1 MRLSRMRTVTSGLCA
16 LSLGL
21 CLAVSGCGPSAED
34 APTPAATTAAAPLV
48 EISGTGGQAPVF
60 TYTAPLVV
68 EEPLTE
74 VVWEGDGEPVA
85 DNQPVLLS
93 IYSENGTDATVVR
106 DDFAAV
112 PQPYLLTPEAIGTDL
127 YTALSGQTVGTR
139 LLHVVETDSTPLV
152 MSIDILPSRATGE
165 PRTPGAGLPT
175 VALDETGAPTVTVPA
190 GAVPPT
196 SPVVQQLIRGTGEQ
210 VTAGQKV
217 VIQFVAVKWS
227 TGEVFDTTWGADLLP
242 ETVTLGADQ
251 LIEGFDE
258 GLVDLPVG
266 SQVMLVVPPGL
277 GFGPSGND
285 LSAETLVYVVDIL
298 AVSPPA

>member
-1 MRLSRMRTVTSGLCA
+1 MRHSRMRTVRSGLCA

-21 CLAVSGCGPSAED
+21 GLALSGCGPSPD
-34 APTPAATTAAAPLV
+34 DSPTAAATTPAPLV

-60 TYTAPLVV
+60 TYTAPLAV
-68 EEPLTE
+68 EKPLTE
-74 VVWEGDGEPVA
+74 VVWEGDGEPVV
-85 DNQPVLLS
+85 DNKPVLLS
-93 IYSENGTDATVVR
+93 IYSQDATDGAVVR
-106 DDFAAV
+106 DDFASV
-112 PQPYLLTPEAIGTDL
+112 PQAYLLSPEAIGTDL
-127 YTALSGQTVGTR
+127 YTALSGRTVGTR
-139 LLHVVETDSTPLV
+139 LLHVVETDGVPLV
-152 MSIDILPSRATGE
+152 TSIDILPTRALGE
-165 PRTPGAGLPT
+165 TRAPAEGLPT
-175 VALDETGAPTVTVPA
+175 VTLDATGSPTVTVPA
-190 GAVPPT
+190 GATPPT
-196 SPVVQQLIRGTGEQ
+196 SPVVQQLIRGTGDQ
-210 VTAGQKV
+210 VTAGLQV

-227 TGEVFDTTWGADLLP
+227 TGELFDTTWGADLLP

-251 LIEGFDE
+251 LIEGFEE

>member
-1 MRLSRMRTVTSGLCA
+1 MRLTRMRTVRAGLCA
-16 LSLGL
+16 AVLGL
-21 CLAVSGCGPSAED
+21 GVAVSACGPLPED
-34 APTPAATTAAAPLV
+34 APTATTEAAPLV

-68 EEPLTE
+68 EDPVTE
-74 VVWEGDGEPVA
+74 VVWEGDGDPLV
-85 DNQPVLLS
+85 DGGPVLLR
-93 IYSENGTDATVVR
+93 IYSQNGTDASVVR
-106 DDFAAV
+106 DDFASV

-127 YTALSGQTVGTR
+127 YTVLSGRTVGTR
-139 LLHVVETDSTPLV
+139 LLHVVETEGVPLV
-152 MSIDILPSRATGE
+152 TSIDILPTRAVGE
-165 PRTPGAGLPT
+165 TRPPSEGLPT
-175 VALDETGAPTVTVPA
+175 VAHDETGVPTVTVPA
-190 GAVPPT
+190 GAAPPT
-196 SPVVQQLIRGTGEQ
+196 TPVVQQLIRGTGDQ
-210 VTAGQKV
+210 VAAGQQV

-227 TGEVFDTTWGADLLP
+227 TGEVFDTTWGEGLLP

-251 LIEGFDE
+251 LIEGFEE

-298 AVSPPA
+298 AASPPA

>member
-1 MRLSRMRTVTSGLCA
+1 MRHSRMRTVRSGLCA

-21 CLAVSGCGPSAED
+21 CLVVSGCGPSPED
-34 APTPAATTAAAPLV
+34 APTTTTTTAPLV

-60 TYTAPLVV
+60 TYTVPLVV
-68 EEPLTE
+68 EEPSTE

-85 DNQPVLLS
+85 ENQPVLLS
-93 IYSENGTDATVVR
+93 IYSENATDATVVR
-106 DDFAAV
+106 DDFASV

-127 YTALSGQTVGTR
+127 YTVLSGKTVGTR
-139 LLHVVETDSTPLV
+139 LLHVVEADGTPLV
-152 MSIDILPSRATGE
+152 MSIDILPTRAVGE
-165 PRTPGAGLPT
+165 PRTLGEGLPT
-175 VALDETGAPTVTVPA
+175 VTLDEAGAPTVTVPA
-190 GAVPPT
+190 GALPPP